1 MGLYQYSIKHRHLT
15 RPTVDGTL
23 AQKRKSVMS
32 KSQQEY
38 NAWLEKVA
46 KIQQRIKD
54 GNEDL
59 MPLDDY
65 VKERECRAKNRRK
78 TEERKR
84 QQQK

>member
-1 MGLYQYSIKHRHLT
+1 
-15 RPTVDGTL
+15 
-23 AQKRKSVMS
+23 MS

-38 NAWLEKVA
+38 NAWLDKVA

-54 GNEDL
+54 GTEEL
-59 MPLDDY
+59 TPLDDY
-65 VKERECRAKNRRK
+65 IKERECRTKNRRK

>member
-1 MGLYQYSIKHRHLT
+1 MGLYQCTTKHRHLT
-15 RPTVDGTL
+15 VPTVDGTL
-23 AQKRKSVMS
+23 AQKRESKIK

-65 VKERECRAKNRRK
+65 IKQRECRTKNRRK
-78 TEERKR
+78 TEERKH

>member
-1 MGLYQYSIKHRHLT
+1 MVHPKTPFDVKHPWGYT
-15 RPTVDGTL
+15 CPKWESTVG
-23 AQKRKSVMS
+23 KKE
-32 KSQQEY
+32 QEF

-46 KIQQRIKD
+46 KISQRIKD

-65 VKERECRAKNRRK
+65 IKERECRAKNRRK

-84 QQQK
+84 QKK